1 MGLLQHRVENFNWSE
16 IPTTPHD
23 LSMLDTPFT
32 EQEVF
37 NAIRQMPKDKSPGPM
52 AFFASCWDIIK
63 HELMAAIQSFY
74 DQRTIH
80 LAPLNSANIVVIPK
94 KEGTEKISDYQP
106 ISLIDGVAKIITKI
120 LALRLQPYMN
130 QLISNNQSV
139 FIKKRAIH
147 DNFMYVRNL
156 ARYFNISNIPTLL
169 VKLDIAKAFDSVH
182 WEYMI

>member
-1 MGLLQHRVENFNWSE
+1 
-16 IPTTPHD
+16 
-23 LSMLDTPFT
+23 
-32 EQEVF
+32 
-37 NAIRQMPKDKSPGPM
+37 
-52 AFFASCWDIIK
+52 
-63 HELMAAIQSFY
+63 MAAIQSFY

-139 FIKKRAIH
+139 FIKTRAIH

-156 ARYFNISNIPTLL
+156 ARYFNRSNIPTLL